1 MILSGYVRILL
12 NSCYATIAGW
22 GGPPKMPLRSHGA
35 DSFLQF
41 LSKWSEAGAA
51 SLGFLESPSCA
62 WLSGLSSAP
71 TAVGP

>member
-1 MILSGYVRILL
+1 MLGSSQISVIPLL
-12 NSCYATIAGW
+12 QG

-35 DSFLQF
+35 DSLSQF